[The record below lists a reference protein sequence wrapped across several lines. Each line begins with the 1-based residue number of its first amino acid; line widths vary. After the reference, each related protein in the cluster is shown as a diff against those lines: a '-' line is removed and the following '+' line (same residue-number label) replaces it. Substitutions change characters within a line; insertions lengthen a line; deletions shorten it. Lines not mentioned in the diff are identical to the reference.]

1 MSVVTVTVTMML
13 TPPQSM
19 FMQVP
24 ISCVS
29 ERRMQ
34 MNKKKIK
41 KREDDETRLIA
52 GCQ

>member
-1 MSVVTVTVTMML
+1 MSVVTVTMML
-13 TPPQSM
+13 KPPQSM